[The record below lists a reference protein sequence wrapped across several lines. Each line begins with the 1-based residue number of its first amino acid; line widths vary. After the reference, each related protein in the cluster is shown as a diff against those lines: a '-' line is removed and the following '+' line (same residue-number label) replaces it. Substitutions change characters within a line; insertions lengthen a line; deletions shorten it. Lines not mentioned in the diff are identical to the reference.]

1 MTIDIEALL
10 VPLEGDAGTGPDLA
24 YDPQRHAIETAFD
37 TPVSIDASGMAEE
50 VAAIDWRPIVN
61 AIVEQGK
68 RTKDVWLA
76 VYLARAGARAGRFDW
91 MEAGFDYL
99 AGLVE
104 RFWPG
109 VHPQL
114 EEYGFQGRKG
124 ACDTLANF
132 RECVGPLQAAPM
144 FAHPRHGSFNGNDL
158 QRFARGGE
166 GEDGYG
172 AFRAALADGGEAEL
186 RALVPRLDAV
196 EAAVRRTDVVLV
208 AQAGNESG
216 TNFAALYEALGAV
229 RAAIHTFAP
238 PAIAATGQIE
248 NDTPDDE
255 GRAAA
260 QPASA
265 TFTGVRNRDEVRRAL
280 TLIVDYYRIHEPC
293 SPVPLLLTRA
303 QAWVDYSFLDV
314 LGDIA
319 PGAVPEV
326 RTLLEP
332 RERP

>member
-10 VPLEGDAGTGPDLA
+10 VPLEDDAGTGPDLA

-37 TPVSIDASGMAEE
+37 TPVSIDASGVVEE
-50 VAAIDWRPIVN
+50 AAGVDWRPIVK

-68 RTKDVWLA
+68 RTKDVWLP

-91 MEAGFDYL
+91 MEAGFGYL

-124 ACDTLANF
+124 ACDTLVNF
-132 RECVGPLQAAPM
+132 RECVGPMQAAPL
-144 FAHPRHGSFNGNDL
+144 FAHARHGSFNGNDL
-158 QRFARGGE
+158 QRFARGGDA
-166 GEDGYG
+166 EDGYG

-186 RALVPRLDAV
+186 RTLVPRLDAI
-196 EAAVRRTDVVLV
+196 EAAVRRTDAVLV
-208 AQAGNESG
+208 AQGGSESG
-216 TNFAALYEALGAV
+216 TNFAALYEALGV
-229 RAAIHTFAP
+229 IRAAIHTFAP
-238 PAIAATGQIE
+238 PAIVAASE
-248 NDTPDDE
+248 NDTPEDD
-255 GRAAA
+255 GGTTA
-260 QPASA
+260 QAIGA
-265 TFTGVRNRDEVRRAL
+265 TITGVRNRDEVRRAL
-280 TLIVDYYRIHEPC
+280 ALIVDYYRVNEPC